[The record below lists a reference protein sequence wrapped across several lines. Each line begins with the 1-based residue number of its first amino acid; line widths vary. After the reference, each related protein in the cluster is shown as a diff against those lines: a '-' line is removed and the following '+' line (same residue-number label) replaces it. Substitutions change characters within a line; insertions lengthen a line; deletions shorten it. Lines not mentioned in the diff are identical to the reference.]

1 MGIITDIRNKIAE
14 YREDELA
21 DKTDVCNWL
30 EEYIN
35 YYAASLTKSVKEYQK
50 KNPQVQ
56 LKSSA
61 KWKKDHPEEYREQQR
76 EYKRNMRGYYE
87 KHSKEILS
95 KADDSLK
102 DNRDA
107 EVIEIDEK
115 EKI

>member
-1 MGIITDIRNKIAE
+1 MGIITDIRKYIQDYRDNEATKI
-14 YREDELA
+14 DMCDCLQ
-21 DKTDVCNWL
+21 K
-30 EEYIN
+30 YIDD
-35 YYAASLTKSVKEYQK
+35 YAASLKKAVKEYQK

-56 LKSSA
+56 LKASA
-61 KWKKDHPEEYREQQR
+61 KWKKDHPEEYREQQK

-107 EVIEIDEK
+107 EVIEVDEK
-115 EKI
+115 EIK